1 MDSRRL
7 QQFHFIVYSIMNMI
21 TAFSI
26 LLQLHEILIIL
37 LMNQKKEQHT
47 ILNKILCDRCQ
58 TIRKIKMAKQK
69 HLGKK

>member
-1 MDSRRL
+1 
-7 QQFHFIVYSIMNMI
+7 MNMI